1 MCVCNSVF
9 YRHRVFLLLFISF
22 LSLSLLLHLRQ
33 RRVFFHS
40 FHSLFQVV
48 EAFCYLYSDSAI
60 QCWLQIKSLYELRN
74 RVFCALHTLVVVRRR
89 CCLAQ
94 RNLYNMALSAI
105 DRLIVA
111 NAYLL
116 YYIHIE
122 SRLQRHSILVAV
134 VAAGALIV
142 AGKLYIHCYESRRDL
157 ALNSI
162 SVATSFM
169 RCMR

>member
-1 MCVCNSVF
+1 MCHVLKNRFTNALSHLHLYTHTQIEVETEPNRRTIEMCVCNSVF

-89 CCLAQ
+89 CCLA
-94 RNLYNMALSAI
+94 
-105 DRLIVA
+105 
-111 NAYLL
+111 
-116 YYIHIE
+116 
-122 SRLQRHSILVAV
+122 
-134 VAAGALIV
+134 
-142 AGKLYIHCYESRRDL
+142 
-157 ALNSI
+157 
-162 SVATSFM
+162 
-169 RCMR
+169 

>member
-1 MCVCNSVF
+1 MCSDIYALLFLIHIWILGCRRVPRFKKPVYKRSLTLTSLHTQRDRSRTEPYRRTIEMCVCNSVF

-89 CCLAQ
+89 CCLA
-94 RNLYNMALSAI
+94 
-105 DRLIVA
+105 
-111 NAYLL
+111 
-116 YYIHIE
+116 
-122 SRLQRHSILVAV
+122 
-134 VAAGALIV
+134 
-142 AGKLYIHCYESRRDL
+142 
-157 ALNSI
+157 
-162 SVATSFM
+162 
-169 RCMR
+169 

>member
-1 MCVCNSVF
+1 MCHVLKNRFTNTLSHLHLHTQRDRSRTEPYRRTIEMCVCNSVF

-22 LSLSLLLHLRQ
+22 LSLSLLLQLRR

-89 CCLAQ
+89 RRRCCLA
-94 RNLYNMALSAI
+94 
-105 DRLIVA
+105 
-111 NAYLL
+111 
-116 YYIHIE
+116 
-122 SRLQRHSILVAV
+122 
-134 VAAGALIV
+134 
-142 AGKLYIHCYESRRDL
+142 
-157 ALNSI
+157 
-162 SVATSFM
+162 
-169 RCMR
+169 

>member
-1 MCVCNSVF
+1 MCSDIYALLFLIHIWILGCRRVPRFKKPVYKRSLTLTSLHTQRDRSRTEPYRRTIEMCVCNSVF

-74 RVFCALHTLVVVRRR
+74 RVFCALHTLVVVRRSRR
-89 CCLAQ
+89 CCLA
-94 RNLYNMALSAI
+94 
-105 DRLIVA
+105 
-111 NAYLL
+111 
-116 YYIHIE
+116 
-122 SRLQRHSILVAV
+122 
-134 VAAGALIV
+134 
-142 AGKLYIHCYESRRDL
+142 
-157 ALNSI
+157 
-162 SVATSFM
+162 
-169 RCMR
+169 